1 MVLDSA
7 ILSRSECV
15 ELPTGNA
22 RRMQIGRRWY
32 RNNMPCQRLH
42 EAPYDVPRS
51 DFVELRSDEDLKAA
65 MRDSDYAS
73 IDYVESFNLHIPGM
87 DVVRLFEC
95 GASGKLQLPLPTR
108 FGLIAVCES
117 SSLGRSRR

>member
-1 MVLDSA
+1 
-7 ILSRSECV
+7 
-15 ELPTGNA
+15 
-22 RRMQIGRRWY
+22 MQIGRRWY

-42 EAPYDVPRS
+42 EAPYEGPRS

-95 GASGKLQLPLPTR
+95 GASGKLPTR

-117 SSLGRSRR
+117 ASLGSSDRVASQAWRHAA